1 MAESHLVTVALPF
14 LVTTDLVL
22 RIKASSK
29 LWGRWDFHNP
39 IIEDIGYREL
49 EHCLLLK
56 HAQV

>member
-1 MAESHLVTVALPF
+1 MAESHLVTVTLPF

-56 HAQV
+56 HA